1 MVMAFTQEKVSKDLN
16 FFLRSGEMLLKKVF
30 LVKNT
35 FLSGRYMVEIQS
47 LRQSMGIMLK
57 L

>member
-16 FFLRSGEMLLKKVF
+16 FFLRSGEMPLKKVF

-35 FLSGRYMVEIQS
+35 FLFGRYMVEIQS